1 MAEDNKAVKL
11 VVFMEPQEKEDFK
24 ERGTFCC
31 NPESTAADI
40 EKFCKEKRRLRYSR
54 SFVSMAVLRLH
65 ENPCLSGAAIYAFEN
80 QRGLSPLDYAILDQ
94 TPELLVSVDLV
105 GDDDL
110 KQILTRIAKLW
121 ANHDQYE
128 SMMHRVQDLS
138 CFPPELRPR
147 ELHDWTG
154 RRGPHGYSEAR
165 LNRPLKWQEVV
176 QWGVCDK
183 GIGEEPG
190 DRNPGEEIADYF
202 KQ

>member
-11 VVFMEPQEKEDFK
+11 VVFMEPQEKKDF
-24 ERGTFCC
+24 EARGTFCC
-31 NPESTAADI
+31 KPESTAAAI
-40 EKFCKEKRRLRYSR
+40 EKFCREKRRLRYSR
-54 SFVSMAVLRLH
+54 SFVSMAVLRLD
-65 ENPCLSGAAIYAFEN
+65 ENPCQSGAAIYALEN
-80 QRGLSPLDYAILDQ
+80 QHRLSRLDYAILDQ
-94 TPELLVSVDLV
+94 TPELLLSIDLV

-128 SMMHRVQDLS
+128 SMMRRVQDLS
-138 CFPPELRPR
+138 SLPAELRAR

-165 LNRPLKWQEVV
+165 LNRPLNWQEVAE
-176 QWGVCDK
+176 WGVCDE

-190 DRNPGEEIADYF
+190 DPNPGEEIADYF